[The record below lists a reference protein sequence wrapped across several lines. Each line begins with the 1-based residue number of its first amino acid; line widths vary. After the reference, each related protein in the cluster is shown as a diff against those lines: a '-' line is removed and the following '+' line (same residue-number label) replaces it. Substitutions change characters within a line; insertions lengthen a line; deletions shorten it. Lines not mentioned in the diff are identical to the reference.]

1 MTQVMLSPW
10 GQHSPCH
17 SGVPA
22 PTAVPARPGCCLTVA
37 GSSIGSGISTKEATR
52 YPRQARHSS
61 RSKAVTRHG
70 WMTPATK
77 LQRHSMSAG
86 TGKQPHGCTT
96 APQVI
101 SKPYPAVSQ
110 LPHGHTTAP
119 EPLST
124 PAPHRSLSRLILRS
138 RCWCREG
145 SRMGSRSES
154 ARGRGGEPRGAC
166 GNAEQRDEPG
176 GN

>member
-10 GQHSPCH
+10 GRHSPCH

-22 PTAVPARPGCCLTVA
+22 PPQPCQPAPGCCLTVA

-77 LQRHSMSAG
+77 LQRHSSRVG
-86 TGKQPHGCTT
+86 IGKPLHGYTT
-96 APQVI
+96 ASKVI
-101 SKPYPAVSQ
+101 LSHSFPVAPR
-110 LPHGHTTAP
+110 PHHSPRAPLQPPRPTTC
-119 EPLST
+119 PLSLDLAVEVVVQGGVEDGLT
-124 PAPHRSLSRLILRS
+124 LRE
-138 RCWCREG
+138 RPWPR
-145 SRMGSRSES
+145 
-154 ARGRGGEPRGAC
+154 RGAQGGLRRC
-166 GNAEQRDEPG
+166 GAEG
-176 GN
+176 